1 MLDLEV
7 ALRFQIM
14 PYLSKSERNFMAII
28 NISTLLKAP
37 LQQVAEHTAKPA
49 LLAYVAA
56 PLLQFQPVNPAQWPE
71 QWADGGQYRIHL
83 WQFGFIPLGWQIIRT
98 HIVSA
103 QADHFVFRDRGLGML
118 ARTWDHTI
126 TLLKTSDT
134 TTLYSDSIEIKAGL
148 LTPFVVSFAAIFY
161 RWRQHRWHRL
171 IARQFNYS
179 L

>member
-1 MLDLEV
+1 
-7 ALRFQIM
+7 
-14 PYLSKSERNFMAII
+14 MAFIKM
-28 NISTLLKAP
+28 STLLNAP

-56 PLLQFQPVNPAQWPE
+56 PLIQFQPVLPARWPE
-71 QWADGGQYRIHL
+71 QWADGAQYQVQL

-98 HIVSA
+98 QIVSA
-103 QADHFVFRDRGLGML
+103 QADHFIFRDRGQGGL
-118 ARTWDHTI
+118 AKTWDHTI
-126 TLLKTSDT
+126 TLIKAGDT

-148 LTPFVVSFAAIFY
+148 LTPFVVGFAAIFY

-171 IARQFNYS
+171 IANQFNYS